1 MDTEDQQICIFALP
15 YFCFF
20 LLCSW
25 GVDVVLSDSPGIGV
39 DQLGRAEFKFRDHLV
54 KAKTDLLKGAL
65 IEFPKKSV
73 GATQNTMMAATL
85 AHGRTVIK
93 NASQEP
99 EVVDLANF
107 LVSMGAQINGIR
119 SELKAII
126 F

>member
-1 MDTEDQQICIFALP
+1 MVAVSAIGARPIDLHIHALQKM
-15 YFCFF
+15 
-20 LLCSW
+20 
-25 GVDVVLSDSPGIGV
+25 G
-39 DQLGRAEFKFRDHLV
+39 AEFKFRDHLV